1 MKLLRL
7 FIPLMIVVPL
17 LSADR
22 IAILPFTPEGIDST
36 QAKTFTDRIRTALV
50 GYSQFDVMEREKL
63 QAIIEEQEMSLTGLC
78 DEECIIEV
86 GQIANVQ
93 YMVSGNIRNLGQAI
107 YLGARIID
115 VETSKVM
122 SEQDLTVPSNDLN
135 ALLDAAPDLAD
146 AVMQQFVEKKGLTN
160 GGSMAIVD
168 DSEMGKLRLSVSQL
182 GVQLIIDGKSK
193 GTISRKD
200 IVVQLAP
207 GQHSIQIL
215 KEGFESYSTTV
226 AIQPKSTTT
235 REVTINPSG
244 EAIEEIVDWSIL
256 TISSTPSEAMVVID
270 GIEYGQSFIQL
281 EIAPGKHTIQMSKPL
296 YYSYI
301 KEINLEPGD
310 IGEVEADLKPNFG
323 SITLA
328 SVPPDAR
335 IMLNDRQELQKTPY
349 TVTPIQSGQ
358 YSLVLSLDDYRDYKQ
373 DITISDG
380 IETKIDAQLTP
391 AFGWLTINSNPD
403 DADILVDGREIG
415 KSPLQK
421 YRLPSGDYVL
431 TVKRDFYK
439 EYQEL
444 INISDGEN
452 LSMDLSLM
460 ADFGQLSVQ
469 GFPKGASITLDGE
482 FRGVIPALIE
492 PIGVGSHSMI
502 IDAGPHYK
510 KHSQEIFINLNDI
523 TGVQVN
529 LKELTGSLIASTN
542 PPGADIII
550 DGKPFRSLVGG
561 VAKTPY
567 TIPKLWVGEHQI
579 SLRLEGHAPSNQTII
594 IKEDKREAL
603 LIELD
608 KLIYLKPRGEA
619 LWRSAIVPGFGQL
632 YEERPLWAF
641 VYIVTEASLLIS
653 LNNQRTD
660 YAKLH
665 QEYLDKR
672 DAYSNFQGS
681 NDQIA
686 ERWAEVQTAFDVSE
700 ANYQK
705 QQITMGLM
713 AGVYVWN
720 IADAW
725 MFMPRRTESN
735 WSTGLIS
742 DGRSVSAQVK
752 LNLP

>member
-1 MKLLRL
+1 LRL
-7 FIPLMIVVPL
+7 LHLFLSL
-17 LSADR
+17 LLAFQLFGADR
-22 IAILPFTPEGIDST
+22 IAILDFQGEGIDNPQT
-36 QAKTFTDRIRTALV
+36 KTFTDRFRNALV
-50 GYSQFDVMEREKL
+50 GYSQFEVMEREKFE
-63 QAIIEEQEMSLTGLC
+63 AIMAEQKIQISGICAE
-78 DEECIIEV
+78 DCIVEV
-86 GQIANVQ
+86 GQIAGVQ
-93 YMVSGNIRNLGQAI
+93 YMVSGDVRSLGSKIFVA
-107 YLGARIID
+107 ARIID
-115 VETSKVM
+115 VETSKLM
-122 SEQDLTVPSNDLN
+122 ASQDIIVQNNDVG

-146 AVMQQFVEKKGLTN
+146 LVMQQFVEKKGLSI
-160 GGSMAIVD
+160 GGATAFVD
-168 DSEMGKLRLSVSQL
+168 DSEMGKLRLTVSQL
-182 GVQLIIDGKSK
+182 GVQLVIDGKSK
-193 GTISRKD
+193 GIISRKD
-200 IVVQLAP
+200 IIVQLAP

-235 REVTINPSG
+235 REVVINPTG

-256 TISSTPSEAMVVID
+256 IISSTPSEAMVVID
-270 GIEYGQSFIQL
+270 GIEYGQSFMQL

-301 KEINLEPGD
+301 KEINLEPGE
-310 IGEVEADLKPNFG
+310 IGQVDAVLKPNFG
-323 SITLA
+323 SISLN
-328 SVPPDAR
+328 SNPPDAR

-380 IETKIDAQLTP
+380 VETKIDAQLTP
-391 AFGWLTINSNPD
+391 AFGWLNINSNPD
-403 DADILVDGREIG
+403 DAAILIDGREIG

-444 INISDGEN
+444 INISDGQN
-452 LSMDLSLM
+452 LSLDLSLM

-469 GFPKGASITLDGE
+469 GFPEGASITLDGE
-482 FRGVIPALIE
+482 FRGVIPAIVE
-492 PIGVGSHSMI
+492 PIGVGSHSLI

-510 KHSQEIFINLNDI
+510 KHSQEVFINLNDI
-523 TGVQVN
+523 TGVQVK

-550 DGKPFRSLVGG
+550 DGKPFRSPAGG

-579 SLRLEGHAPSNQTII
+579 SLRLEGHAPSDQTIV

-603 LIELD
+603 LVELD

-619 LWRSAIVPGFGQL
+619 LWRSAVMPGLGQF
-632 YEERPLWAF
+632 YEGRSIAGGIYLFSQA
-641 VYIVTEASLLIS
+641 ALIYM
-653 LNNQRTD
+653 LVNQRSEYD
-660 YAKLH
+660 ELH
-665 QEYLDKR
+665 QNYVNKR

-681 NDQIA
+681 NDQIT
-686 ERWAEVQTAFDVSE
+686 EMWTEVQSAFDESE

-713 AGVYVWN
+713 AGAYLWN

-725 MFMPRRTESN
+725 IFMPRRTENN
-735 WSTGLIS
+735 WSAGIS
-742 DGRSVSAQVK
+742 ANGETISAHVK
-752 LNLP
+752 VKIP